1 MRAEVIAIGDELTT
15 GQRLDT
21 NSQWISQR
29 LTAMGVQVAFHTTI
43 ADELADNVAAF
54 QAALDRVD
62 VVVCTG
68 GLGPTADDLT
78 RDAIAAATGTT
89 LVHDEE
95 SLEHIKNLFA
105 SRGREMPEKNKV
117 QADFPA
123 GSTSIFNPNG
133 TAPGIEM
140 SVRRDDRGPCTI
152 FALPGVPAEMHEMW
166 EATVGPRIL
175 ELQPE
180 PRVIRHRRIK
190 CFGVGESRL
199 ESMLPDLIA
208 RDREPRVGITVSQAT
223 ITLRITATAPDEA
236 TCFTSMEPTV
246 ATIYESLGDLIFGE
260 EDDELHHAVTRLL
273 VDQNLTL
280 AIGEWATEGLVTEW
294 MGALSPTGAPL
305 LAARTLGPADARGD
319 ETPHSVDFAIQLAEA
334 IRREAGSDIG
344 LAIGAFPPET
354 SDPNAHVNGA
364 LSMGN
369 ETRKFR
375 MPCVAHPDIVRSRTA
390 KQALNALRLTLL

>member
-21 NSQWISQR
+21 NSQWISQQ

-43 ADELADNVAAF
+43 ADELSDNIAAF
-54 QAALDRVD
+54 QAAIDRVD

-78 RDAIAAATGTT
+78 RDAIAKATSTH
-89 LVHDEE
+89 LVRDEE
-95 SLEHIKNLFA
+95 SLAHIKNLFA
-105 SRGREMPEKNKV
+105 SRGREMPEKNMV

-123 GSTSIFNPNG
+123 GSNPIFNPNG

-140 SVRRDDRGPCTI
+140 SVQRDDRGPCTI
-152 FALPGVPAEMHEMW
+152 FALPGVPAEMNEMW

-190 CFGVGESRL
+190 CFGVGESKL

-223 ITLRITATAPDEA
+223 ITLRITATASDEA
-236 TCFTSMEPTV
+236 TCFSSMEPTV

-260 EDDELHHAVTRLL
+260 EGDELQHAVTRLL
-273 VDQNLTL
+273 VEKNLTL

-294 MGALSPTGAPL
+294 MGDLSPAGTPL

-319 ETPHSVDFAIQLAEA
+319 ETPHSADFAVKLAGA
-334 IRREAGSDIG
+334 IRREAGSDLG
-344 LAIGAFPPET
+344 LVIGAFPPEST
-354 SDPNAHVNGA
+354 DPNPHVNGA
-364 LSMGN
+364 LSMGE

-390 KQALNALRLTLL
+390 KQALNALRLALL

>member
-21 NSQWISQR
+21 NSQWISQQ

-43 ADELADNVAAF
+43 ADELSDNIAAF
-54 QAALDRVD
+54 QAAIGRVD

-78 RDAIAAATGTT
+78 RDAIAKATGTH
-89 LVHDEE
+89 LVRDEE
-95 SLEHIKNLFA
+95 SLAHIKNLFA
-105 SRGREMPEKNKV
+105 SRGREMPEKNMV

-123 GSTSIFNPNG
+123 GSTPIFNPNG

-140 SVRRDDRGPCTI
+140 SVQRDDRGPCTI
-152 FALPGVPAEMHEMW
+152 FALPGVPAEMNEMW

-190 CFGVGESRL
+190 CFGVGESKL

-223 ITLRITATAPDEA
+223 ITLRITATASDEA
-236 TCFTSMEPTV
+236 TCFASMEPTV

-260 EDDELHHAVTRLL
+260 EDDELQHAVTRLL
-273 VDQNLTL
+273 VEKNLTL
-280 AIGEWATEGLVTEW
+280 AIGEWATEGLVTDW
-294 MGALSPTGAPL
+294 MGDLSPTGTPL
-305 LAARTLGPADARGD
+305 LAARTLGSADALGD
-319 ETPHSVDFAIQLAEA
+319 ETPHSADFAVKLAEA
-334 IRREAGSDIG
+334 IRQEAGSDLG
-344 LAIGAFPPET
+344 LVIGAFPPEST
-354 SDPNAHVNGA
+354 DPNSHVNGA
-364 LSMGN
+364 LSMGE

-375 MPCVAHPDIVRSRTA
+375 MPCVAHPDIVRSRTG
-390 KQALNALRLTLL
+390 KQALNALRLALL